1 MAPPAADLLKV
12 TTPEPLDRST
22 AGQELERAHRRE
34 ELARRAH
41 EALLAGS
48 LDAVVV
54 TNRAGVVLEWNASAE
69 QAFGWSQDEAL
80 GMQVS
85 ELLVPPEHREGHLP
99 GLAGVTPDT
108 VPGRPV
114 KLEALR
120 RDGSRIPVEMT
131 LTRAVAGGR
140 TTFVGVLRSLEER
153 SALLAAARQARERL
167 RTVADHA
174 GLAAFV
180 VTAAGCV
187 TLAEGATLAALG
199 LAGPLDATLDPILDP
214 ILDPDSDARR
224 GAVAVADLPP
234 AAAELVA
241 PYALALGGDPVRRE
255 LEAGGR
261 YWEVDHVPVP
271 GEHGGVGSVLVVARD
286 VTERRQLGE
295 HVESMLQRDGLTG
308 MLNRAGLQAQLHAVL
323 DEAVAHGGRVAL
335 LYADVDDFKDVNE
348 SLGHAV
354 GDELLAGLARRVV
367 TALPGASLLA
377 RHGGD
382 EFLAVLTGSDLDEA
396 TVDARAAALLEHL
409 STPMTVGEVDLDLT
423 ASVGVSLYPDD
434 AATPVEL
441 LAHADSAM
449 YRAKRGGGGTVVRYS
464 SSSDDT
470 GRRMALTTRLRRA
483 LAEAAIDVH
492 YQPIVDLPSGALC
505 KLEALARWTDAE
517 EGPVPPDVFIPLAE
531 ASKQIIALGELVI
544 ATVARQLAAWDA
556 AGLHVPVVAVNVSA
570 AHLRH
575 DRLLATIDAQMARHG
590 LDAARLE
597 VEFTESAVMADFERT
612 TALIRA
618 LRERGVGVA
627 IDDFG
632 TGHSSLARLRDLPV
646 DTVKLDRSF
655 VAPLPEQTAQALV
668 DAFLGLAR
676 GLRLRTVAEGVETE
690 QQRDLLV
697 AGGCDTAQGY
707 LFAKPMPAH
716 ELPDWLD
723 RQGPL
728 DGASLSH
735 SAE

>member
-1 MAPPAADLLKV
+1 MAPPAADLLRV

-85 ELLVPPEHREGHLP
+85 ELLVPPEHRERHLP

-108 VPGRPV
+108 VPRRPV
-114 KLEALR
+114 TLEALR

-174 GLAAFV
+174 GLVAFV

-423 ASVGVSLYPDD
+423 ASVGAPLPGRRRDPRGAPRARRLGDVPREAQRRRHRRPVLQQLRRHPAPDGPDD
-434 AATPVEL
+434 PAAT
-441 LAHADSAM
+441 
-449 YRAKRGGGGTVVRYS
+449 G
-464 SSSDDT
+464 
-470 GRRMALTTRLRRA
+470 

-612 TALIRA
+612 MALIRA

-723 RQGPL
+723 RQGTL